1 MVHSP
6 FEEVLSLSFCNN
18 IILLYVFYIYKCS
31 WWESNR
37 LLFNHLELQPVVT
50 AGSRQWPG
58 LKDPRI
64 SCIENTKLKRRRRE
78 RGKKEGIKG
87 GKY

>member
-1 MVHSP
+1 MFSTRTWDATM
-6 FEEVLSLSFCNN
+6 FKKSFVRKTDKLGFDVNLIRSEFLLMHIPKRL
-18 IILLYVFYIYKCS
+18 II
-31 WWESNR
+31 
-37 LLFNHLELQPVVT
+37 VVT

-78 RGKKEGIKG
+78 REKERG
-87 GKY
+87 

>member
-1 MVHSP
+1 M
-6 FEEVLSLSFCNN
+6 
-18 IILLYVFYIYKCS
+18 I
-31 WWESNR
+31 
-37 LLFNHLELQPVVT
+37 VT

-64 SCIENTKLKRRRRE
+64 SYIENTKLKRRRRE
-78 RGKKEGIKG
+78 REKKEGIRG

>member
-1 MVHSP
+1 MGGKGG
-6 FEEVLSLSFCNN
+6 EGG
-18 IILLYVFYIYKCS
+18 
-31 WWESNR
+31 
-37 LLFNHLELQPVVT
+37 VT

-78 RGKKEGIKG
+78 REGRRRG
-87 GKY
+87 